1 MILHFHYSYT
11 ENSGEIRRIKNI
23 DAGFATALQTDVIEI
38 AFLSLPTFFK
48 RKASFKLSK
57 FVTKKYEFPSFP
69 FHHSSAIAQ
78 IINSYWTSLIMLL
91 LCLKYNPKLI
101 IGEYSTCRQSFRF
114 NPQRKPFVIDCHGDA
129 IDEYRYNSKKISK
142 LKIYF
147 MEKMERTGI
156 KKAKYVVCQSNA
168 MIKFLQKKYSPSDP
182 NKFIEYKCNASL
194 DNFYFDQ
201 EIRKSTRK
209 ILNIEDNTTVF
220 IYSGGL
226 HKWQKV
232 EESISFFK
240 KYHHLNANSKLI
252 ILTLDKNKA
261 IELSQT
267 SAPSLTSSIIIESV
281 PHDQVIKYLN
291 AADIAFLL
299 RDNRN
304 LNAVA
309 SPTKLGEYMACGLPV
324 ISTEVAMNWIENHSF
339 IFNIDTQPISDLD
352 KFIQQVDKKQIATY
366 AKENMNIKID
376 QANLQKKLHE

>member
-1 MILHFHYSYT
+1 M
-11 ENSGEIRRIKNI
+11 
-23 DAGFATALQTDVIEI
+23 
-38 AFLSLPTFFK
+38 
-48 RKASFKLSK
+48 
-57 FVTKKYEFPSFP
+57 
-69 FHHSSAIAQ
+69 
-78 IINSYWTSLIMLL
+78 
-91 LCLKYNPKLI
+91 C
-101 IGEYSTCRQSFRF
+101 
-114 NPQRKPFVIDCHGDA
+114 
-129 IDEYRYNSKKISK
+129 
-142 LKIYF
+142 
-147 MEKMERTGI
+147 
-156 KKAKYVVCQSNA
+156 
-168 MIKFLQKKYSPSDP
+168 KFLQKKYSPSDP

-240 KYHHLNANSKLI
+240 KYHHLNAKSKLI

-324 ISTEVAMNWIENHSF
+324 ISTDVAMNWIENHSF